1 MWEHWGAHR
10 GLRVLSQ
17 GSHGAGN
24 AITTRGSPGKSGQDL
39 SPRSARERA
48 AQWPTRASGSAH
60 CDRDLL
66 CCGTWVL
73 WVEPLSCFHMGSQK
87 SPKDEDCG
95 SLPAWA
101 GSGGS
106 QEMGNLHTV
115 APEPSIPLLP
125 LSYHGQTGGCSLFYF
140 THSNYHL
147 LPIFLKL
154 IFGSEQTPRGGKA
167 PDKKSV
173 SL

>member
-1 MWEHWGAHR
+1 MELGMQSPPVALPGRAAKTSVPAQR
-10 GLRVLSQ
+10 G
-17 GSHGAGN
+17 
-24 AITTRGSPGKSGQDL
+24 RGQLSGQ
-39 SPRSARERA
+39 PGHQAV
-48 AQWPTRASGSAH
+48 PTVTGT
-60 CDRDLL
+60 
-66 CCGTWVL
+66 CCVVALGTKL
-73 WVEPLSCFHMGSQK
+73 WVEPLSCFHTGSQK

-106 QEMGNLHTV
+106 QEMGDLHTV

>member
-1 MWEHWGAHR
+1 MELGM
-10 GLRVLSQ
+10 Q
-17 GSHGAGN
+17 
-24 AITTRGSPGKSGQDL
+24 SPPAALPG
-39 SPRSARERA
+39 RA
-48 AQWPTRASGSAH
+48 AKTSVPAQAGRGWLSSQPGHQAVPTVTRTC
-60 CDRDLL
+60 CDVAP
-66 CCGTWVL
+66 GTKL
-73 WVEPLSCFHMGSQK
+73 WVEPLGFFRTGSQK

-106 QEMGNLHTV
+106 QEMGVLHTA

-125 LSYHGQTGGCSLFYF
+125 LSCHRQTGGCSLFYF
-140 THSNYHL
+140 THRNYHL

-154 IFGSEQTPRGGKA
+154 IFGSEQTPREGKA

-173 SL
+173 PL

>member
-1 MWEHWGAHR
+1 MQSPPVALPGREAKTSVPAKPGR
-10 GLRVLSQ
+10 GQL
-17 GSHGAGN
+17 
-24 AITTRGSPGKSGQDL
+24 SGQ
-39 SPRSARERA
+39 PGHQAV
-48 AQWPTRASGSAH
+48 PTVTGT
-60 CDRDLL
+60 
-66 CCGTWVL
+66 CCVVAPGTKL
-73 WVEPLSCFHMGSQK
+73 WVEPLSCFHTGSQK
-87 SPKDEDCG
+87 SPQDEDCG

-106 QEMGNLHTV
+106 QEMGDLHTV